1 MRGFAAVEQD
11 LINRYEQ
18 AFAAHIETLQA
29 LDERYRD
36 LENLEIYGLFEA
48 PVIGDHYA
56 IASAPYVQCM
66 TYRALG
72 VRLSWAIQGPP
83 RSPPLPLSD
92 AEIDKLLASKNTRW
106 RLEGYYAQSQRQTDW
121 DPRHPSYNE
130 FRDRLMWS
138 PNVPS
143 DLADDQDLLGET
155 LPESLPGFDDETLCW
170 LAPETERFVY
180 QIRRIMGPGAIV
192 GVHFGLTAPSCWL
205 QPDR

>member
-1 MRGFAAVEQD
+1 VEQD

-18 AFAAHIETLQA
+18 AFAEHIEALQA

-36 LENLEIYGLFEA
+36 LKTLKTYGRLFEA
-48 PVIGDHYA
+48 PVIGGCYPT
-56 IASAPYVQCM
+56 ASAPYVQCV

-72 VRLSWAIQGPP
+72 ARLTWAIQGPP
-83 RSPPLPLSD
+83 RSPPLPLRD

-121 DPRHPSYNE
+121 DPRHPSYAD

-138 PNVPS
+138 PNVPP

-180 QIRRIMGPGAIV
+180 QIRRITGPGAMV
-192 GVHFGLTAPSCWL
+192 EVRFGLTGQSYWL